1 VDVVDFTDEL
11 TETCLDLYR
20 EADPD
25 NGFTFCSAQDD
36 KNQFRKYKT
45 SPVSDALATKNTN
58 LYPNTSD
65 QEYYAVPQEIT
76 AYQIGCYNMPDNEP
90 TDLEYDHSVQL
101 EIRFGYGEKG
111 YQALSLSNQGSITR
125 FIFLMEY
132 FQTGYEGHN
141 RTTRDLT
148 EDDCDFLHGELD
160 YLRSLDWT

>member
-1 VDVVDFTDEL
+1 MDVVDFTDEL
-11 TETCLDLYR
+11 TETCLELYR
-20 EADPD
+20 EAVPD
-25 NGFTFCSAQDD
+25 SGFSFCAAKDD
-36 KNQFRKYKT
+36 NNRYDHFNR
-45 SPVSDALATKNTN
+45 SPVSDVLATKDTN
-58 LYPNTSD
+58 LYPDLAD

-76 AYQIGCYNMPDNEP
+76 TYQIACYNMPSESP
-90 TDLEYDHSVQL
+90 SELEYARFVQL

-125 FIFLMEY
+125 FVFLMEY

-148 EDDCDFLHGELD
+148 EDDCEFLHGELD